1 MGMCDSREEIKD
13 VQFGRSTIQP
23 KMSENPNLDFY
34 RGVYPFQLNNQIQ
47 FHMKH
52 WKTYNQQYQWN
63 KFYSDLESDKQF
75 MQWLYPNFFQSFL
88 NTTSFR
94 LSIKERNSFIED
106 QQIIQQYV
114 ENIKMF
120 QRFLGIGRDDNQ
132 DLLIIDQQQFD
143 QCIYSYTSN
152 QVRIQRFISSMSILG
167 QRDLALETL
176 QVIKNKLTKKNK
188 IYQSKFQGF
197 ELLIEEFDYSAQSLY
212 SKKKPTK
219 SFEEYK
225 THYVQED
232 LFNELWVQASILTKA
247 PIQVNQQS
255 RESFLVKE
263 KVC

>member
-1 MGMCDSREEIKD
+1 MGMCESREELKD
-13 VQFGRSTIQP
+13 TQFGRSTIQP
-23 KMSENPNLDFY
+23 KMSEYPNLDFY
-34 RGVYPFQLNNQIQ
+34 KGVYPFQLNNQIQ
-47 FHMKH
+47 FHIKH
-52 WKTYNQQYQWN
+52 WKTYNQPYQWI

-106 QQIIQQYV
+106 ESIMKQYLD
-114 ENIKMF
+114 NIKMF
-120 QRFLGIGRDDNQ
+120 QRFLGIGRDESQ
-132 DLLIIDQQQFD
+132 QLQILDQQQFD
-143 QCIYSYTSN
+143 QCIYSYTQN

-167 QRDLALETL
+167 QRELALELL

-197 ELLIEEFDYSAQSLY
+197 ELLVEELDLSAQSLF

-219 SFEEYK
+219 SFGEYK

-232 LFNELWVQASILTKA
+232 LLNEPWVQASILTKA
-247 PIQVNQQS
+247 PIIVIQDK
-255 RESFLVKE
+255 RESFEIKQEV
-263 KVC
+263 